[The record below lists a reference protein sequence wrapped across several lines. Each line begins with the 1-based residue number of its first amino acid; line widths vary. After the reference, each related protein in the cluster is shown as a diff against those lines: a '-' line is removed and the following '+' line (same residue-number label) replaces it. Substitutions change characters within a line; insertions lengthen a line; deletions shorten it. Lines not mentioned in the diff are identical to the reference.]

1 MDDLIADLKQALIEV
16 MDVAG
21 GVHHNGENCPY
32 CGADWVYTGT
42 SAGGLISEYEC
53 PSSVDECAGNK
64 AYAAMLRANEYL
76 DSIRE

>member
-1 MDDLIADLKQALIEV
+1 MDDLLADLKRALIEV
-16 MDVAG
+16 MEVAG
-21 GVHHNGENCPY
+21 GDNGVNCSY
-32 CGADWVYTGT
+32 CGADWVHTGT